1 MHLLRSVCVWFC
13 LIFLTVSSTK
23 FVCDLSPPYPGFT
36 VWSSARGGVTV
47 DIPWSPPHHITSECA
62 LEGNAKKEV
71 QLFDKLIVGDPGPG
85 GYHFKWVPAN
95 RIGELANCGLNV
107 DTSCACLPAWKRTY
121 HFRSSCF
128 HRLLLPIT
136 ILLFCLIGELTAV
149 SDDH

>member
-1 MHLLRSVCVWFC
+1 MQFSCACTYCDQCVWFC
-13 LIFLTVSSTK
+13 LIFLTVFYKIRLWS
-23 FVCDLSPPYPGFT
+23 FAPYPGFT

-107 DTSCACLPAWKRTY
+107 DTSSACLLRGKGLTISVIPAFTGFY
-121 HFRSSCF
+121 CRSPSSYSA
-128 HRLLLPIT
+128 LS
-136 ILLFCLIGELTAV
+136 AN
-149 SDDH
+149 